1 MDPCRSTASSASPRP
16 SSPSI
21 RKRWRAP
28 VLVLAAIGAGA
39 VGWSGH
45 VLALPV
51 ALIFPVLWS
60 AAPSRSTAALLSA
73 GYFLAASRGLPQGV
87 AAFFASDLWLGAL
100 LWLGASTCFI
110 LVQTTLWTK
119 RTGPGKGL
127 RFLIATLLM
136 AIPPFGITGWA
147 QPITAAGVLF
157 PGWGWWG
164 MAATVVLLGVL
175 ATRRWPL
182 AAIIVAGFWSWFAA
196 SWTSPAL
203 PTGWTRIDLELGQT
217 LGRDATLERQR
228 DLARRVR
235 RAAARG
241 ARVAILPESALGL
254 WTPTLELFW
263 RHELRAVDMTVIAGA
278 VVIDRDGY
286 DNVMVEVSAAA
297 GKVLYRERMPVPV
310 SMWQPWR
317 TWVGQPGGARAHLF
331 ADPVAIVESTR
342 IVPLICYEQLLVWP
356 ILQSMLGAPD
366 LVVGISNAWW
376 TAGSSIAAIQQSS
389 MIAWAKLFHLRLIMA
404 FNT

>member
-1 MDPCRSTASSASPRP
+1 M
-16 SSPSI
+16 
-21 RKRWRAP
+21 
-28 VLVLAAIGAGA
+28 LAAIGAGA

-45 VLALPV
+45 VLTLPV
-51 ALIFPVLWS
+51 ALLFPALWS

-73 GYFLAASRGLPQGV
+73 GYFLAASRGLPHGV
-87 AAFFASDLWLGAL
+87 ATYFASDLWLGAL
-100 LWLGASTCFI
+100 LWFGASTCFV
-110 LVQTTLWTK
+110 LVQTVLWTK
-119 RTGPGKGL
+119 HTGPGKGI
-127 RFLIATLLM
+127 RFLSATLLM

-147 QPITAAGVLF
+147 QPVTAAGVLF

-164 MAATVVLLGVL
+164 LAATVSLLIVLT
-175 ATRRWPL
+175 TRRWPL
-182 AAIIVAGFWSWFAA
+182 AAIIVAGFWSWSAA
-196 SWTSPAL
+196 SWTSPAE
-203 PTGWTRIDLELGQT
+203 PAGWTSVNLELGQT

-228 DLARRVR
+228 DLARKVR
-235 RAAARG
+235 RAAAEG
-241 ARVAILPESALGL
+241 ARVAVLPESALGL

-263 RHELRAVDMTVIAGA
+263 RHELRALDMTVIAGV

-297 GKVLYRERMPVPV
+297 ARVFYRERMPVPV

-317 TWVGQPGGARAHLF
+317 SWIGEPGGARARLL
-331 ADPVAIVESTR
+331 ADPAAIVESTR

-356 ILQSMLGAPD
+356 VLQSMLGAPD

-376 TAGSSIAAIQQSS
+376 TAGSSISAIQRSS
-389 MIAWAKLFHLRLIMA
+389 MIAWAKLFRLRLIMA